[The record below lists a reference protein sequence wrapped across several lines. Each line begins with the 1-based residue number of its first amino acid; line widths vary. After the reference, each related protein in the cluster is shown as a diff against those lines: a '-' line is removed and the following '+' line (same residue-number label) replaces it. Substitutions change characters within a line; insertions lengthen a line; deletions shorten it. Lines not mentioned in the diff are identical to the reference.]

1 MFSKEAYYFGI
12 YFLSN
17 CKTVHILQRSVFMEK
32 NTTILFFKFNYKKL
46 MNIDS
51 YTLAHEISSRF
62 EQALLSISRKNIENY
77 TPVCLSEQLIRKI
90 EAVIS

>member
-1 MFSKEAYYFGI
+1 
-12 YFLSN
+12 
-17 CKTVHILQRSVFMEK
+17 
-32 NTTILFFKFNYKKL
+32 